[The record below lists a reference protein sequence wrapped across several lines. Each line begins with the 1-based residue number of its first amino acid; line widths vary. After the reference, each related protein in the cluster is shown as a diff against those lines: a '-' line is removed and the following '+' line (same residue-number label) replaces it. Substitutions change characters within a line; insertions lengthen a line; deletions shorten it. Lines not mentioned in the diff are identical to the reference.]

1 MYFLSLFF
9 SFKFTCMRDMRLL
22 LRKAQWR
29 PTTTHHTITA
39 KTTQNEQKVD
49 QDEVAKV
56 PTEYEENDQ
65 SERGEGRQNA
75 GRRHAVITD
84 AERRGNRYKGNPRC
98 EVPTT
103 KPHPEGEDAK
113 IHKGKDGSVE
123 PMR

>member
-29 PTTTHHTITA
+29 PTTTHHSITA
-39 KTTQNEQKVD
+39 RTTQNEQKID

-56 PTEYEENDQ
+56 ATEDEENDQ
-65 SERGEGRQNA
+65 SERGKSRQNA

-84 AERRGNRYKGNPRC
+84 AERRGNRYKGNPRS
-98 EVPTT
+98 EVPTM
-103 KPHPEGEDAK
+103 KPHPEGKDAK
-113 IHKGKDGSVE
+113 IHNSEDGGVE